1 MLLCNL
7 RSGQICDA
15 IKIITEKLD
24 LNLKT
29 FFDNGVNQRVL
40 SSRPQLLF

>member
-29 FFDNGVNQRVL
+29 FFDSGVNQRAL
-40 SSRPQLLF
+40 SSPPQLLF